1 MAEKSFTFVVP
12 LSAAACFVLIRQVG
26 QKKGYVEKESDGE
39 GIDWIAENCN
49 LGTWVTPQS
58 ENKTEVKIIASSDAI
73 FDFSGKLDQL
83 VKLFA
88 LSILKEKNS
97 DIKFASIPDQKAQT
111 GINKPVKRQ
120 PAAPQKVT
128 KESAQRNMLFGAL
141 WCIGGIL
148 MTAWGYS
155 SVSRGGGTYFIF
167 WGAIIFGGIQ
177 FFQGL
182 MQYSSAPDSMPDYTN
197 DYPKIEQNNQLQPDS
212 TDSGFDKTQARDKL
226 GAYVSDLSEVNDE
239 KINKILKNFQNPMA
253 YIREAALNQVSD
265 ENMDDPRLIGAIEI
279 LAASDHVE
287 TIRDIAKRTL
297 SKLEKTPT
305 P

>member
-1 MAEKSFTFVVP
+1 
-12 LSAAACFVLIRQVG
+12 
-26 QKKGYVEKESDGE
+26 
-39 GIDWIAENCN
+39 
-49 LGTWVTPQS
+49 
-58 ENKTEVKIIASSDAI
+58 
-73 FDFSGKLDQL
+73 
-83 VKLFA
+83 
-88 LSILKEKNS
+88 
-97 DIKFASIPDQKAQT
+97 
-111 GINKPVKRQ
+111 
-120 PAAPQKVT
+120 
-128 KESAQRNMLFGAL
+128 
-141 WCIGGIL
+141 

-182 MQYSSAPDSMPDYTN
+182 MQYSSAPDAMQDYTN
-197 DYPKIEQNNQLQPDS
+197 DYQKIEENTQKQ
-212 TDSGFDKTQARDKL
+212 TDPTGTEFDKNQARDKL
-226 GAYVSDLSEVNDE
+226 GAYVTDLSNVNDE
-239 KINKILKNFQNPMA
+239 KINKILRNFQNPMA

-265 ENMDDPRLIGAIEI
+265 ENIDDPRLIGAIEI

>member
-1 MAEKSFTFVVP
+1 MAEKSFTFILP
-12 LSAAACFVLIRQVG
+12 LSTAASFGLIRQVG
-26 QKKGYVEKESDGE
+26 QKKGYQEKESDSE
-39 GIDWIAENCN
+39 GIDWIAENYA
-49 LGTWVTPQS
+49 LETWITPKS
-58 ENKTEVKIIASSDAI
+58 ENKTEVKIIARSGAI
-73 FDFSGKLDQL
+73 FDLSGKLDQL

-88 LSILKEKNS
+88 LAILKEKNAQ
-97 DIKFASIPDQKAQT
+97 IKLVPAPEQSAQTVTNRPTRPQKA
-111 GINKPVKRQ
+111 
-120 PAAPQKVT
+120 APPKVT
-128 KESAQRNMLFGAL
+128 KESAQKNMMFGAL

-182 MQYSSAPDSMPDYTN
+182 MQYSSAPDAMQDYTN
-197 DYPKIEQNNQLQPDS
+197 DYQKIEENTQKQ
-212 TDSGFDKTQARDKL
+212 TDPTGTEFDKNQARDKL
-226 GAYVSDLSEVNDE
+226 GAYVTDLSNVNDE
-239 KINKILKNFQNPMA
+239 KINKILRNFQNPMA

-265 ENMDDPRLIGAIEI
+265 ENIDDPRLIGAIEI